1 MLSSHVCPMV
11 FPWFSHGFPTVS
23 QALTDVPSGPARGAG
38 PGAGCRPPDGRG
50 QMGGTLR
57 GATGTR
63 EALEDGAW
71 DDYAK
76 VVPEENP

>member
-1 MLSSHVCPMV
+1 MF
-11 FPWFSHGFPTVS
+11 FPWFFPTVS
-23 QALTDVPSGPARGAG
+23 QALTDVPSAARGAG
-38 PGAGCRPPDGRG
+38 PGAGRRPLDGRG

-71 DDYAK
+71 DEALTRCHGAQRVDTVAFSWCK
-76 VVPEENP
+76 